1 MNFSENISLQKYADT
16 ANQKFSETENRLSQ
30 IAGSFE
36 TRIKSKA
43 GIIGSMFG
51 TICWA
56 VAVCV
61 FFGYSCSLRI
71 FFGYIVYVDGTLR
84 LICLGIA
91 LALLGTLLIDE
102 IISFSYYGKISSYRD
117 NINQL
122 KNRVSVGRSSIKS
135 NQDAFMKSRSNGWRH
150 PLSAGTSIPEEATS
164 IESTIN
170 GMESLKGGFI
180 NELKNFLF
188 FTLAIAVTAIG
199 SWALFGVA
207 GGIMTEISG
216 EIMTEISGESNAY
229 DMIDNLCILCLLT
242 TVFGEILLA
251 KLVWSKTD
259 CSVTNTTLFI
269 ALVGPLLFLALI
281 AIMAILVVLVVWAVS
296 ILIAIASVAIA
307 GACICGAIS
316 GG

>member
-1 MNFSENISLQKYADT
+1 MNFSKNISLQKYADT
-16 ANQKFSETENRLSQ
+16 ANQEFSETENRLSQ

-36 TRIKSKA
+36 TRMNGKSKA

-61 FFGYSCSLRI
+61 FFGYI
-71 FFGYIVYVDGTLR
+71 GGYVDSTLH
-84 LICLGIA
+84 LVCLGIA

-150 PLSAGTSIPEEATS
+150 PLSVGTSIPEEATS
-164 IESTIN
+164 IEGTIN

-180 NELKNFLF
+180 NGLKNFLF
-188 FTLAIAVTAIG
+188 FTFAIAITAVG
-199 SWALFGVA
+199 SWALFGTA
-207 GGIMTEISG
+207 G
-216 EIMTEISGESNAY
+216 EIMTGIY
-229 DMIDNLCILCLLT
+229 PDPIDYSTVNTLCTIGLLI
-242 TVFGEILLA
+242 TVVGEIILA

-269 ALVGPLLFLALI
+269 AAVGPLLFLALVAVATLLVMLVMLAI
-281 AIMAILVVLVVWAVS
+281 AIV
-296 ILIAIASVAIA
+296 VAIA
-307 GACICGAIS
+307 GVVIAGACVCGAIS

>member
-16 ANQKFSETENRLSQ
+16 ANQKFSETENRLTQ

-36 TRIKSKA
+36 TRMNGKSKA

-61 FFGYSCSLRI
+61 FFGYI
-71 FFGYIVYVDGTLR
+71 GGYVDSTLH
-84 LICLGIA
+84 LVCLGIA

-150 PLSAGTSIPEEATS
+150 PLSVGTSIPEEATS
-164 IESTIN
+164 IEGTIN

-180 NELKNFLF
+180 NGLKNFLF
-188 FTLAIAVTAIG
+188 FTFAIAITAVG
-199 SWALFGVA
+199 SWALFGTA
-207 GGIMTEISG
+207 G
-216 EIMTEISGESNAY
+216 EIRTGIY
-229 DMIDNLCILCLLT
+229 PDPIDNSTVNTLCTIGLLI
-242 TVFGEILLA
+242 TVVGEIILA

-269 ALVGPLLFLALI
+269 AAVGPFLFLALI
-281 AIMAILVVLVVWAVS
+281 AVATLLVMLVMLA
-296 ILIAIASVAIA
+296 IAIVVAIA
-307 GACICGAIS
+307 GVVIAGACVCGAIS

>member
-36 TRIKSKA
+36 TRMNGKSKA
-43 GIIGSMFG
+43 GIVGSMFA

-61 FFGYSCSLRI
+61 FFGYIR
-71 FFGYIVYVDGTLR
+71 GYVDGTLS
-84 LICLGIA
+84 LVCLGIA
-91 LALLGTLLIDE
+91 LALLATLLIDE
-102 IISFSYYGKISSYRD
+102 IVNFSYYGKISSYRD

-122 KNRVSVGRSSIKS
+122 KNRVSIGRSSIKS
-135 NQDAFMKSRSNGWRH
+135 NQDTFMKSRSNGWRH
-150 PLSAGTSIPEEATS
+150 PLSVGTSIPEEATS
-164 IESTIN
+164 IEGTIN

-180 NELKNFLF
+180 NGLKNFLF
-188 FTLAIAVTAIG
+188 FTFAIAITAIG
-199 SWALFGVA
+199 SWALFGTA
-207 GGIMTEISG
+207 G
-216 EIMTEISGESNAY
+216 EIMTGISGESIDY
-229 DMIDNLCILCLLT
+229 DTINTLCIIGLLI
-242 TVFGEILLA
+242 TVVGEIILA

-269 ALVGPLLFLALI
+269 AAAGPVMFLALI
-281 AIMAILVVLVVWAVS
+281 AIATLLVMLVVWAVS
-296 ILIAIASVAIA
+296 ILIAIAAVVIA
-307 GACICGAIS
+307 GACVCGSIS

>member
-1 MNFSENISLQKYADT
+1 MSFSENISLQKYADT

-36 TRIKSKA
+36 TRMNGKSKA
-43 GIIGSMFG
+43 GIIGSMFA

-61 FFGYSCSLRI
+61 FFGYIR
-71 FFGYIVYVDGTLR
+71 GYVDGTLH

-91 LALLGTLLIDE
+91 LALLVTLFIDE
-102 IISFSYYGKISSYRD
+102 IINFSYYGKISSYKD

-122 KNRVSVGRSSIKS
+122 KNRVSIGRSSIKS
-135 NQDAFMKSRSNGWRH
+135 NQDAFMKSCSNGWRY
-150 PLSAGTSIPEEATS
+150 PLSSGMSIPEEATS

-180 NELKNFLF
+180 NGLKNFLF
-188 FTLAIAVTAIG
+188 FTFAIAITAVG
-199 SWALFGVA
+199 SWALLGTA
-207 GGIMTEISG
+207 G
-216 EIMTEISGESNAY
+216 EIMTGLY
-229 DMIDNLCILCLLT
+229 PDPIDHSTVNTLSVIGLLI
-242 TVFGEILLA
+242 TVVGEIISA
-251 KLVWSKTD
+251 KMVWSKTD
-259 CSVTNTTLFI
+259 CSVTNATLFI
-269 ALVGPLLFLALI
+269 AAAGPLMFLALI
-281 AIMAILVVLVVWAVS
+281 AVATLIVMLVMVV
-296 ILIAIASVAIA
+296 IAIVAAIAGVAIA

>member
-36 TRIKSKA
+36 TRMNGKSKA

-61 FFGYSCSLRI
+61 FFGYI
-71 FFGYIVYVDGTLR
+71 GGYVDSTPHLV
-84 LICLGIA
+84 CLGIA

-102 IISFSYYGKISSYRD
+102 IISLSYYGKISSYRD

-150 PLSAGTSIPEEATS
+150 PLSVGTSIPEEATS
-164 IESTIN
+164 IEGTIN

-180 NELKNFLF
+180 NGLKNVLF
-188 FTLAIAVTAIG
+188 FTFAIAITAIG
-199 SWALFGVA
+199 SWPLFGTA
-207 GGIMTEISG
+207 G
-216 EIMTEISGESNAY
+216 EIMTGISGESIDY
-229 DMIDNLCILCLLT
+229 DTINTLCIIGLLI
-242 TVFGEILLA
+242 TVVGEIILA
-251 KLVWSKTD
+251 KMVWSKTD
-259 CSVTNTTLFI
+259 CSVTNATIFI
-269 ALVGPLLFLALI
+269 AAVGPLLFLALVAVATLIVMLVMWAI
-281 AIMAILVVLVVWAVS
+281 AIVVF
-296 ILIAIASVAIA
+296 IAGVAIA
-307 GACICGAIS
+307 GACVCGAIS

>member
-36 TRIKSKA
+36 TRMNGKSKA
-43 GIIGSMFG
+43 GIIGSMFA

-61 FFGYSCSLRI
+61 FFGYIR
-71 FFGYIVYVDGTLR
+71 GYVDGTLH

-91 LALLGTLLIDE
+91 LALLVTLFIDE
-102 IISFSYYGKISSYRD
+102 IVNFSYYGKISSYKD

-122 KNRVSVGRSSIKS
+122 KNRVSIGRSSIKS
-135 NQDAFMKSRSNGWRH
+135 NQDTFMKSRSNGWRH

-180 NELKNFLF
+180 NGLKNFLF
-188 FTLAIAVTAIG
+188 FTFAIAITAVG
-199 SWALFGVA
+199 SWMLFGTA
-207 GGIMTEISG
+207 GE
-216 EIMTEISGESNAY
+216 
-229 DMIDNLCILCLLT
+229 L
-242 TVFGEILLA
+242 
-251 KLVWSKTD
+251 
-259 CSVTNTTLFI
+259 
-269 ALVGPLLFLALI
+269 
-281 AIMAILVVLVVWAVS
+281 
-296 ILIAIASVAIA
+296 
-307 GACICGAIS
+307 
-316 GG
+316 

>member
-30 IAGSFE
+30 ISGSFE
-36 TRIKSKA
+36 TRMNGKSKA
-43 GIIGSMFG
+43 GIIGSMIA

-61 FFGYSCSLRI
+61 FFGYIR
-71 FFGYIVYVDGTLR
+71 GYVDGTLS
-84 LICLGIA
+84 LVCLGIA
-91 LALLGTLLIDE
+91 FALLVTMLIDE
-102 IISFSYYGKISSYRD
+102 IINFSYYGKISSYRD

-122 KNRVSVGRSSIKS
+122 KNRISIGRSSIKS
-135 NQDAFMKSRSNGWRH
+135 NQDTFMKSRSNGWHH
-150 PLSAGTSIPEEATS
+150 PLSVGTSIPEEATS

-180 NELKNFLF
+180 NGLKNLLF
-188 FTLAIAVTAIG
+188 FTFAIAITAVG
-199 SWALFGVA
+199 SWALFGTA
-207 GGIMTEISG
+207 G
-216 EIMTEISGESNAY
+216 EIMMGFSGESMDY
-229 DMIDNLCILCLLT
+229 DTINTLCGIGLVI
-242 TVFGEILLA
+242 TVIGEIILA
-251 KLVWSKTD
+251 KMVWSKTD

-269 ALVGPLLFLALI
+269 AAVGPIMFLALVAI
-281 AIMAILVVLVVWAVS
+281 ATLLVMLVVWAIS
-296 ILIAIASVAIA
+296 IVIAIGAVVLA

>member
-16 ANQKFSETENRLSQ
+16 ANQKFSETENRLTQ

-36 TRIKSKA
+36 TRMNGKSKA

-61 FFGYSCSLRI
+61 FFGYIS
-71 FFGYIVYVDGTLR
+71 GYVDGTLR
-84 LICLGIA
+84 LVCLGIA
-91 LALLGTLLIDE
+91 LALLVTLFIDE
-102 IISFSYYGKISSYRD
+102 IISFSYYGKISSYKD

-150 PLSAGTSIPEEATS
+150 PLSVGTSIPEEATS
-164 IESTIN
+164 IEGTIN
-170 GMESLKGGFI
+170 GMESLKSGFI
-180 NELKNFLF
+180 NSLKNFLF
-188 FTLAIAVTAIG
+188 FTFAIAITAIG
-199 SWALFGVA
+199 SWVLFGTA
-207 GGIMTEISG
+207 G
-216 EIMTEISGESNAY
+216 EIMTGISGES
-229 DMIDNLCILCLLT
+229 IDYGTINTLCIIGLLI
-242 TVFGEILLA
+242 TVVGEIILA
-251 KLVWSKTD
+251 KMVWSKTD

-269 ALVGPLLFLALI
+269 AAVGPVMFLALI
-281 AIMAILVVLVVWAVS
+281 AIATLLVMLVIWAISIVL
-296 ILIAIASVAIA
+296 AIA
-307 GACICGAIS
+307 GVALVIGVLCASIS